1 MKSNVIVF
9 STSKSGDY
17 CKDYE
22 KAAFVLISSLLR
34 KGRKNICLEELYDVL
49 SANTKAEKNGILW
62 AVCDA
67 KEKNLITSTEI
78 KGFYKV
84 I

>member
-1 MKSNVIVF
+1 MKTNVISF
-9 STSKSGDY
+9 PTSKSGDY

-22 KAAFVLISSLLR
+22 KAAFVLISSLIR

-49 SANTKAEKNGILW
+49 SANTKAEKNGIRW
-62 AVCDA
+62 AACDA
-67 KEKNLITSTEI
+67 KEKNLIASTEI
-78 KGFYKV
+78 RGFYKV

>member
-1 MKSNVIVF
+1 MKINVVTF
-9 STSKSGDY
+9 PTSKSGKY

-22 KAAFVLISSLLR
+22 KAAFVLISSLIR

-49 SANTKAEKNGILW
+49 SADTKSEKNGVLW
-62 AVCDA
+62 AVRDA
-67 KEKNLITSTEI
+67 KKRKLIASTEI
-78 KGFYKV
+78 QGFYKV

>member
-1 MKSNVIVF
+1 MKTNVVAF
-9 STSKSGDY
+9 PTSKSGKY
-17 CKDYE
+17 CKAYE
-22 KAAFVLISSLLR
+22 KAAFVLISSLIR

-49 SANTKAEKNGILW
+49 SADTKSEKNGVQW

-67 KEKNLITSTEI
+67 KEMKLIVSTEI
-78 KGFYKV
+78 RGFYKV